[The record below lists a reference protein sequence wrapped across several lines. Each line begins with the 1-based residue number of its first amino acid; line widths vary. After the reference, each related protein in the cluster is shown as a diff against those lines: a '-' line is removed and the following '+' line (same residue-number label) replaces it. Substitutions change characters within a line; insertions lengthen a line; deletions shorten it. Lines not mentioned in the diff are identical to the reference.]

1 MGKRTG
7 SWMSHSISLGEGF
20 FGRRGG
26 VMLGDLKGRSVQSL
40 WLVCPQVC

>member
-1 MGKRTG
+1 MGKGTG
-7 SWMSHSISLGEGF
+7 SWMSHSISLGEDF

-40 WLVCPQVC
+40 QLAFPQVC